1 MKKNR
6 LPLLASVLTLASS
19 PLLAQ
24 DVVSANPAACRVKL
38 DNDKVRVV
46 EVTLK
51 PGESQPLHTHPANF
65 AYVLTNGSLKVAY
78 AGGPTETATARKGDV
93 IWSDPEGPHVSTNVG
108 KTTLH
113 YVLVELKTVPWVPP
127 AK

>member
-6 LPLLASVLTLASS
+6 LPLLASLLTLASA
-19 PLLAQ
+19 PALAQ
-24 DVVSANPAACRVKL
+24 DVVAANPAACKVKL

-51 PGESQPLHTHPANF
+51 PGEKQPTHTHPANF
-65 AYVLTNGSLKVAY
+65 AYVLTDGSLRVSY

-93 IWSDPEGPHVSTNVG
+93 IWSDPEGPHTSENVG
-108 KTTLH
+108 KSTLR